1 LGRDPST
8 GLPRC
13 TAGSILTDVFSGIRT
28 RESAV
33 KKLIL
38 LSVIIV
44 SVVMPAR
51 AARAKSGKAGLKK
64 ALIQTAIFEIIYV
77 VLVTQVWFRMG

>member
-1 LGRDPST
+1 M
-8 GLPRC
+8 
-13 TAGSILTDVFSGIRT
+13 AGSILSDVFSGIRT

-38 LSVIIV
+38 LSVIIA
-44 SVVMPAR
+44 SVVVPAR
-51 AARAKSGKAGLKK
+51 AARAKSGQEGLKK